1 MYFIFNTFSFS
12 NNNIETIYYPV
23 MKEVKIAA
31 ATMIKLLF
39 IILFKTRD
47 IFYKAGQGSSNILR
61 KIIYCQEEKN
71 KSILQQGL
79 INNMLLA

>member
-1 MYFIFNTFSFS
+1 MT
-12 NNNIETIYYPV
+12 YYPV
-23 MKEVKIAA
+23 MKEEQIA

-47 IFYKAGQGSSNILR
+47 IFYKAWQGSSNILR

-71 KSILQQGL
+71 NSRLQQGL

>member
-1 MYFIFNTFSFS
+1 MT
-12 NNNIETIYYPV
+12 YYPV

-31 ATMIKLLF
+31 VTMIKSLF
-39 IILFKTRD
+39 IILFRTRD

-71 KSILQQGL
+71 NSRLQQGL